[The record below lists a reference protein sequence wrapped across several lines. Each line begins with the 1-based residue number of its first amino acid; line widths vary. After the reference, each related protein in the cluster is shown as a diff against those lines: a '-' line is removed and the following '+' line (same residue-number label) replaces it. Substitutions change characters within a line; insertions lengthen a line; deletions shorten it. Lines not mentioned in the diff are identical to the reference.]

1 VQLGGLPLA
10 VLVHVIQFAAAFAWF
25 RCHGLTSSCSG
36 GVVAGPAWPALA
48 AGVALQPGGAVEHQP
63 DVEVL
68 ARELA
73 LDLLADK
80 VKR

>member
-1 VQLGGLPLA
+1 LPA
-10 VLVHVIQFAAAFAWF
+10 VA
-25 RCHGLTSSCSG
+25 
-36 GVVAGPAWPALA
+36 P
-48 AGVALQPGGAVEHQP
+48 GVALQPGAAVEHQP

-73 LDLLADK
+73 PDLLADK